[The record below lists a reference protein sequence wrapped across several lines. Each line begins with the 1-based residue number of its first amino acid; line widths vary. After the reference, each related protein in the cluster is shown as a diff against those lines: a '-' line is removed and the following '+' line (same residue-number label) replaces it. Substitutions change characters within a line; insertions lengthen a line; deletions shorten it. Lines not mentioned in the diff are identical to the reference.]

1 MPFCPYAYL
10 SGPWR
15 ALPFSK
21 EQRAYDKIR
30 SETDRHLTGHGV
42 CAGFRRFFL
51 ARLMPGGPF
60 NDPKLSATA
69 RENLNAYYGFD
80 KPVLEQYLQYLNN
93 LIHGNFGF
101 STKYPSRTVN
111 DLLAGAFPY
120 SADLGI
126 RALCLAVSF
135 GLVFGIISA
144 LNRGNKIDLFFV
156 LIAVIGTSVPDFIM
170 GALLQ
175 HFFGVKW
182 GLLPIAEY
190 KGFSYTILPSVGLG
204 FYTMASVSRIMRAS
218 MLEVVQQDYIKT
230 ARSKGISRFR
240 VTVKHQMRNATM
252 PVVTMMGPTVAA
264 VLTGTFVIESLFAI
278 PGMGKYYVESVQNN
292 DYSLILGMTAFY
304 GAFLVFCN
312 MIVDIL
318 YGVIDPRIRIA
329 GK

>member
-1 MPFCPYAYL
+1 MTKYVLKRIGISLVTVFVL
-10 SGPWR
+10 VS
-15 ALPFSK
+15 
-21 EQRAYDKIR
+21 
-30 SETDRHLTGHGV
+30 V
-42 CAGFRRFFL
+42 VFFL

-240 VTVKHQMRNATM
+240 VTVKHQMRNAIM

-312 MIVDIL
+312 KIVDIL

>member
-1 MPFCPYAYL
+1 MTKYVLKRIGISLVTVFVL
-10 SGPWR
+10 VS
-15 ALPFSK
+15 
-21 EQRAYDKIR
+21 
-30 SETDRHLTGHGV
+30 V
-42 CAGFRRFFL
+42 VFFL

-111 DLLAGAFPY
+111 DLLAGAFSY

-240 VTVKHQMRNATM
+240 VTVKHQMRNAIM

>member
-1 MPFCPYAYL
+1 MKKYILKRVGISIVTVFVL
-10 SGPWR
+10 VS
-15 ALPFSK
+15 
-21 EQRAYDKIR
+21 
-30 SETDRHLTGHGV
+30 V
-42 CAGFRRFFL
+42 VFFL

-60 NDPKLSATA
+60 NDPKMSATA
-69 RENLNAYYGFD
+69 KANLSAYYGFD
-80 KPVLEQYLQYLNN
+80 KPLLQQYLTYLNN

-126 RALCLAVSF
+126 RALCFAISF

-144 LNRGNKIDLFFV
+144 LNRGNKIDLIFV
-156 LIAVIGTSVPDFIM
+156 IVAVFGTSVPDFIM

-175 HFFGVKW
+175 HFFAVKW
-182 GLLPIAEY
+182 GLFPIAQ
-190 KGFSYTILPSVGLG
+190 ILPSIGLG

-230 ARSKGISRFR
+230 ARSKGISKFR
-240 VTVKHQMRNATM
+240 VTWKHQIRNAIM
-252 PVVTMMGPTVAA
+252 PVVTILGPTVAA

-304 GAFLVFCN
+304 GTFLVFCN
-312 MIVDIL
+312 MVVDIL
-318 YGVIDPRIRIA
+318 YGVIDPRVRIG

>member
-1 MPFCPYAYL
+1 MTKYILKRIGISLVTVFVL
-10 SGPWR
+10 VS
-15 ALPFSK
+15 
-21 EQRAYDKIR
+21 
-30 SETDRHLTGHGV
+30 V
-42 CAGFRRFFL
+42 VFFL

-60 NDPKLSATA
+60 NDPKMSEAA
-69 RENLNAYYGFD
+69 RENLSAYYGFD
-80 KPVLEQYLQYLNN
+80 KPLWEQYLTYLGN
-93 LIHGNFGF
+93 LLHGNFGF

-126 RALCLAVSF
+126 RALCFAISF

-144 LNRGNKIDLFFV
+144 LNRGNKIDLIFV
-156 LIAVIGTSVPDFIM
+156 IVAVFGTSVPDFIM

-175 HFFGVKW
+175 YFFSVKW

-190 KGFSYTILPSVGLG
+190 KDFAYTILPSVGLG

-240 VTVKHQMRNATM
+240 VTWKHQIRNAIM
-252 PVVTMMGPTVAA
+252 PVITILGPTVAA

-278 PGMGKYYVESVQNN
+278 PGMGKYYVESVQNS
-292 DYSLILGMTAFY
+292 DYSLILGMTVFY
-304 GAFLVFCN
+304 GTFLVFCN

-318 YGVIDPRIRIA
+318 YGVVDPRVRIA

>member
-1 MPFCPYAYL
+1 MTKYIVKRVGISIVTIFVL
-10 SGPWR
+10 VS
-15 ALPFSK
+15 
-21 EQRAYDKIR
+21 
-30 SETDRHLTGHGV
+30 V
-42 CAGFRRFFL
+42 VFFL

-60 NDPKLSATA
+60 NDPKMSATA
-69 RENLNAYYGFD
+69 KANLSAYYGFD
-80 KPVLEQYLQYLNN
+80 KPVFEQYLTYLGN
-93 LIHGNFGF
+93 LLHGNFGF

-111 DLLAGAFPY
+111 DLLIGAFPF

-126 RALCLAVSF
+126 RALCFAISF
-135 GLVFGIISA
+135 GLIFGIISA

-156 LIAVIGTSVPDFIM
+156 LIAVVGTSVPDFIM

-175 HFFGVKW
+175 HFCAIKW
-182 GLLPIAEY
+182 GLLPIAQY
-190 KGFSYTILPSVGLG
+190 KGFSYTLLPSIGLG

-230 ARSKGISRFR
+230 ARSKGISKFR
-240 VTVKHQMRNATM
+240 VTWKHQIRNAIM
-252 PVVTMMGPTVAA
+252 PVITILGPTVAA

-304 GAFLVFCN
+304 GTFLVFCN

-318 YGVIDPRIRIA
+318 YGVVDPRIRV
-329 GK
+329 GGR